1 MSQQTEA
8 PLGMILE
15 ETKFRIS
22 KKFVKP
28 LWRLKNAKKN
38 CRKYFAFLNACYPK
52 THLIKSLNSLDSSR
66 PYGRLRKSKNGAL
79 GNYFCLKMISK
90 LAPQYIFQKNIQ
102 ILEAWKPIED
112 MKFRLDFFC
121 TCHST
126 YELNIM

>member
-1 MSQQTEA
+1 MAAEKTQ
-8 PLGMILE
+8 
-15 ETKFRIS
+15 
-22 KKFVKP
+22 KKIV
-28 LWRLKNAKKN
+28 

-102 ILEAWKPIED
+102 ILEAWKPTED